1 MVRNGLVT
9 LSHGYQF
16 TMGDTDRTEEQS
28 RISDSPSGRRPAGS
42 RRGAITRAVRGFR
55 ADGLTDW
62 AAALTYYGILSIF
75 PAMLAVVSILGLF
88 GSRAISP
95 LLDNVATLAP
105 GAVRDILTQS
115 LTSLE
120 QNQGSAGLLAIVGI
134 AVAIW
139 SASGYIGA
147 FTRAANAVYGVP
159 EGRPIWKVLPLR
171 LAVTVVLVVLLA
183 VSAVIVVFTGGL
195 ADRAGQVLGL
205 GDTALTVWN
214 IAKWPVLLLVVVLIL
229 AILYRATPN
238 VRMSGLRLITL
249 GSLLAVLLWIVASAA
264 FGVYVAN
271 FGSYNKTY
279 GTLAGVI
286 IFLIWLWVTNL
297 AVLLG
302 VEVDAERQRGRAFE
316 AGQVDREPYVRPR
329 DLRKAP
335 DGPAPERPTDP
346 PG

>member
-1 MVRNGLVT
+1 
-9 LSHGYQF
+9 
-16 TMGDTDRTEEQS
+16 MGDTDRTEEQT
-28 RISDSPSGRRPAGS
+28 RIADQPPGSSRRPARS
-42 RRGAITRAVRGFR
+42 WRGVIARAARGFR

-88 GSRAISP
+88 GSRAIGP
-95 LLDNVATLAP
+95 LLDNVGTLAP
-105 GAVRDILTQS
+105 GAVQDILTQS

-120 QNQGSAGLLAIVGI
+120 QSQGSAGLLAILGI
-134 AVAIW
+134 AIAIW
-139 SASGYIGA
+139 SASGYIAA
-147 FTRAANAVYGVP
+147 FTRAANAVYGIP

-171 LAVTVVLVVLLA
+171 LVVTVVLVVLLA

-195 ADRAGQVLGL
+195 AERAGQVLGI
-205 GDTALTVWN
+205 GDTAVTVWN

-229 AILYRATPN
+229 AVLYWATPN
-238 VRMSGLRLITL
+238 VRLPGFRLITP
-249 GSLLAVLLWIVASAA
+249 GSLLAVLLWLVASAA
-264 FGVYVAN
+264 FGFYVAN

-302 VEVDAERQRGRAFE
+302 VEVDAELYRGRAFE
-316 AGQVDREPYVRPR
+316 AGQVDHEPYVRPR
-329 DLRKAP
+329 DTRKFP
-335 DGPAPERPTDP
+335 EEPAADP
-346 PG
+346 PTGPR

>member
-1 MVRNGLVT
+1 
-9 LSHGYQF
+9 
-16 TMGDTDRTEEQS
+16 MGDPDRTEEQPRVPDQPYGSS
-28 RISDSPSGRRPAGS
+28 RRRPARS
-42 RRGAITRAVRGFR
+42 WRGVTARAARGFR

-88 GSRAISP
+88 GSQAIDP
-95 LLDNVATLAP
+95 LLDNVGTLAP
-105 GAVRDILTQS
+105 GAVQDVLTQA
-115 LTSLE
+115 LTNLE
-120 QNQGSAGLLAIVGI
+120 QNQGSAGVLAILGI
-134 AVAIW
+134 ALAIW

-195 ADRAGQVLGL
+195 AERAGEVLGL
-205 GDTALTVWN
+205 GDTAVTVWN

-238 VRMSGLRLITL
+238 VRMPGFRLMTP

-264 FGVYVAN
+264 FGLYVAN

-279 GTLAGVI
+279 GALAGAI

-302 VEVDAERQRGRAFE
+302 VEVDAERQRARAYE
-316 AGQVDREPYVRPR
+316 HGQVDREPYVTPR
-329 DLRKAP
+329 DTRKFP
-335 DGPAPERPTDP
+335 DEPAAQPPTDP
-346 PG
+346 PE